1 MEPTPSQEE
10 LEAVHCWEAGD
21 RVPGDPATTAFRRL
35 VRWQQARWREASGHP
50 AGTQPYVP
58 RPQDTWRPV
67 GSRLPV
73 AYARET
79 GANFVTPAAHATAR
93 ERIASPEPHQS
104 IDVRRTWAD
113 LLSSEAL
120 AYNLLGDIAAGDAGR
135 LDAAVHTWWPDAPG
149 HAVDVRFQHS
159 PGWLDPDFIG
169 SLVHLDALVTL
180 EQSDGR
186 EGVIAIDT
194 RYHDVLKREQAKPAR
209 LARYRRV
216 AERAGIFR
224 PGYVEQIDRTPLVV
238 LWLEHLL
245 TLSMVQHP
253 SGRWAWSRYVV
264 VHPAGNVAM
273 AEACRRYRD
282 LLTDGTTFA
291 SVTLEDLLDAG
302 ALSTATARAV
312 RTRYPSTR

>member
-1 MEPTPSQEE
+1 MEPTPSQDE
-10 LEAVHCWEAGD
+10 LETAHCWEAGD

-35 VRWQQARWREASGHP
+35 VRWQQARWRDANGHP
-50 AGTQPYVP
+50 LGSQPYAP
-58 RPQDTWRPV
+58 RPGDTWRPV

-73 AYARET
+73 DVAFAT
-79 GANFVTPAAHATAR
+79 GANFVTPAAQAAAR
-93 ERIASPEPHQS
+93 DRGAAPEPHQS

-120 AYNLLGDIAAGDAGR
+120 AYNLFGELATDPSR
-135 LDAAVHTWWPDAPG
+135 LDTAVHAWWPDAPG
-149 HAVDVRFQHS
+149 TAVDVRFQHS

-169 SLVHLDALVTL
+169 SLVSFDALVTL
-180 EQSDGR
+180 EQPDGR
-186 EGVIAIDT
+186 EGAIAVDM

-224 PGYVEQIDRTPLVV
+224 AGYVEQIDRTSLVV

-245 TLSMVQHP
+245 ALSMVQHP

-264 VHPAGNVAM
+264 VHPAGNAAM
-273 AEACRRYRD
+273 AEACRRYRGV
-282 LLTDGTTFA
+282 LTDDSTFA
-291 SVTLEDLLDAG
+291 SITLEDLLDADV
-302 ALSTATARAV
+302 LPPATARAV
-312 RTRYPSTR
+312 RARYPSMR